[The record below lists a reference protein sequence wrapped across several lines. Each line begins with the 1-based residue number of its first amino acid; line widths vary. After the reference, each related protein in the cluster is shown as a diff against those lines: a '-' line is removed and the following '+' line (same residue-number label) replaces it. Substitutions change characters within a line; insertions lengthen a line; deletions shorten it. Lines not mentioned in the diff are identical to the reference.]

1 MNRIA
6 RACIAVL
13 LPVQLA
19 GCYGYAAMR
28 EPPAPGEPLR
38 ARLTPGGAAWLVEN
52 FGRNREN
59 VDGTF
64 VRQDDASVVFTT
76 WRADLPNSAQFRT
89 SIDTLYIPREHV
101 AALEQ
106 RQLSI
111 ARTAIAAALGAGIVA
126 LAVSEL
132 SGAGGSDNGNGG
144 GTPLLVLPLRLP
156 FAH

>member
-1 MNRIA
+1 MKRLA
-6 RACIAVL
+6 RACVTLL

-28 EPPAPGEPLR
+28 EPPVPGEPLR

-52 FGRNREN
+52 FGRNRQN

-64 VRQDDASVVFTT
+64 VREDDASVVFTT
-76 WRADLPNSAQFRT
+76 WRADLPNSAQFRA
-89 SIDTLYIPREHV
+89 SIDTLYIPREHL

-111 ARTAIAAALGAGIVA
+111 GRTAIAAAIGAGIVV

-132 SGAGGSDNGNGG
+132 AGAGGSSGGNGG
-144 GTPLLVLPLRLP
+144 GPPLLVLPLRLP
-156 FAH
+156 FAR